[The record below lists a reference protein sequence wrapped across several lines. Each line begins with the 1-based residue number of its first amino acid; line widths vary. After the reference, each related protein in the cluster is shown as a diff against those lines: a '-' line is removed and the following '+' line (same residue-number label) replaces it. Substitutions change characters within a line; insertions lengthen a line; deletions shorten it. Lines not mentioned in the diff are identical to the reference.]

1 MTKRKRSPKSL
12 PPPPSTPPTPQ
23 TQTRHST
30 NISKSRVWIP
40 LNITRQELS
49 LPLTFPTGQTF
60 RWKNTAPSQYTGV
73 IGPHLVS
80 LKHLQNG
87 DVCYSLHSQSKS
99 TDAKS
104 ALLDFLN
111 ADVSLADTWKIFSAS
126 DERFAELAQHLSGAR
141 VLRQDPFECLIQ
153 FMCSSNNHISR
164 ITKMVEYVSSL
175 GTYLGHVEGF
185 DFHAFPTLHQLSLVS
200 EQQLR
205 NAGFGYRA
213 KYIVGTVNALQL
225 KPGGGEEWLRSL
237 RKLELQEVISEL
249 SKLPG
254 VGPKVAACIALYSLD
269 QHHAIPVDVHV
280 WRIAQKY
287 LLPELAGSKLTLK
300 LYNRVA
306 EAFVTKY
313 GKYAG
318 WAQAVLFIAELPSQK
333 ALLPSHLKTTK
344 HQTPTKREN
353 HEEAVSSTM
362 HVVNSSVPNLQSWF
376 SEVEN
381 ETTGRNCSSCSLADM

>member
-1 MTKRKRSPKSL
+1 MNSLNLQVRIMMKRKRSPKPL

-23 TQTRHST
+23 TQSRHST
-30 NISKSRVWIP
+30 NLSKSRLWIP
-40 LNITRQELS
+40 LNLTRQDLS

-60 RWKNTAPSQYTGV
+60 RWKNTAPFQYTGV
-73 IGPHLVS
+73 IGSHLVS

-87 DVCYSLHSQSKS
+87 DVCYSLHSQSNH
-99 TDAKS
+99 DAKT

-111 ADVSLADTWKIFSAS
+111 ADVSLADTWEVFSAN
-126 DERFAELAQHLSGAR
+126 DERFAGLAQHLGGAR

-164 ITKMVEYVSSL
+164 ITKMVDYVSSL
-175 GTYLGHVEGF
+175 GDYLGHVEGF

-205 NAGFGYRA
+205 DAGFGYRA
-213 KYIVGTVNALQL
+213 KYIVGAVSALQS
-225 KPGGGEEWLRSL
+225 KPGGGEEWLHSL
-237 RKLELQEVISEL
+237 RKLDLQDVISEL

-300 LYNRVA
+300 LCKRVA

-333 ALLPSHLKTTK
+333 AILPEHLRTIKQAK
-344 HQTPTKREN
+344 PAKIEN
-353 HEEAVSSTM
+353 SEEE
-362 HVVNSSVPNLQSWF
+362 
-376 SEVEN
+376 SE
-381 ETTGRNCSSCSLADM
+381 